1 MFIFPENISKKLSLN
16 NIISNNSS
24 GSINSYFNNNNNPNK
39 IVVIKNNFLDYLLA
53 PWISSVP
60 NIFIREIQ
68 IDSRLVKSGDLFVA
82 LPGYLLDGRQF
93 IPQAIAQGGKAVL
106 TEADIN
112 HSNNSEILYVHDE
125 KIPIIYLKNL
135 SYHLSEIAARYYGY
149 PGQKLSIVGVTG
161 TNGKTTITNLVAQ
174 WVQLL
179 GNKSAIMGTLGNGL
193 YGHLINTK
201 NTTSSA
207 VEIQKI
213 LNLVVE
219 QGIKVAALEISSHGL
234 SQHRVTSVPFA
245 AVVFTNL
252 SRDHLDYHGTM
263 ESYKKAKWLLFSAHQ
278 SKNIIINGDDEV
290 GRSWLSILPD
300 AVIVSINHHSS
311 QRRRW
316 LKATKIN
323 FFNYQET
330 QIRFQSSW
338 GNGQIKS
345 HLIGYFNVS
354 NLLLAFTTLLT
365 LGYSIDQLIETC
377 VSLKP
382 VKGRMNM
389 FHVKGKPK
397 VIIDYAHTPDAL
409 KQALI
414 SARMQLRCN
423 KYLLWCV
430 FGCGGDRDQGKR
442 PIMGSIAE
450 NFADKIIIT
459 NDNPRNEDPRV
470 IINDILRGINLS
482 SKVNIIPNRALA
494 VKRVLQ
500 LAHEDDVILIS
511 GKGHENYQLVK
522 NQRINYSDLELVT
535 RLYEK

>member
-1 MFIFPENISKKLSLN
+1 MRN
-16 NIISNNSS
+16 
-24 GSINSYFNNNNNPNK
+24 
-39 IVVIKNNFLDYLLA
+39 NNFLDYLLA

-60 NIFIREIQ
+60 NLFIRKIK
-68 IDSRLVKSGDLFVA
+68 IDSRLVKPGDLFVA

-93 IPQAIAQGGKAVL
+93 IPQAIAQGAQAVI
-106 TEADIN
+106 TEADMN
-112 HSNNSEILYVHDE
+112 RSNNSEILYVHD
-125 KIPIIYLKNL
+125 KKLPIIYLKNL
-135 SYHLSEIAARYYGY
+135 SHHLSEIAARYYGN

-193 YGHLINTK
+193 YGHIINTK

-213 LNLVVE
+213 LHLLVE
-219 QGIKVAALEISSHGL
+219 QGSKFAALEISSHGL

-263 ESYKKAKWLLFSAHQ
+263 ESYKKAKWLLFSEHQ

-300 AVIVSINHHSS
+300 AVIVSINQPSYK
-311 QRRRW
+311 RRRW

-330 QIRFQSSW
+330 QIRFQSYW
-338 GNGQIKS
+338 GNGHIKS

-354 NLLLAFTTLLT
+354 NLLLALTTLLT
-365 LGYSIDQLIETC
+365 LGYSLDQLIETC
-377 VSLKP
+377 ASLKP
-382 VKGRMNM
+382 VKGRMNL

-409 KQALI
+409 KHALI
-414 SARMQLRCN
+414 SVRMQLRC
-423 KYLLWCV
+423 KYLWCI
-430 FGCGGDRDQGKR
+430 FGCGGERDQGKR

-459 NDNPRNEDPRV
+459 NDNPRNENPRI
-470 IINDILRGINLS
+470 IINDILRGMNFS
-482 SKVNIIPNRALA
+482 SKVEIIPNRSIA
-494 VKRVLQ
+494 VTRVLQ

-522 NQRINYSDLELVT
+522 NKRIHYSDLSLVT

>member
-1 MFIFPENISKKLSLN
+1 MRN
-16 NIISNNSS
+16 
-24 GSINSYFNNNNNPNK
+24 
-39 IVVIKNNFLDYLLA
+39 NNFLDYLLA

-60 NIFIREIQ
+60 NIFIREMQ
-68 IDSRLVKSGDLFVA
+68 IDSRLVKAGDLFVA

-93 IPQAIAQGGKAVL
+93 IPHAIAQGGQAVL
-106 TEADIN
+106 TEADMN
-112 HSNNSEILYVHDE
+112 RSNKSEILYVHDK

-135 SYHLSEIAARYYGY
+135 SHHLSEIAARYYGY

-193 YGHLINTK
+193 YGHIINTK

-213 LNLVVE
+213 LNLLVE
-219 QGIKVAALEISSHGL
+219 QGSQVAALEISSHGL
-234 SQHRVTSVPFA
+234 VQHRVTSVPFS

-300 AVIVSINHHSS
+300 AVIVSINQPSS
-311 QRRRW
+311 KRRRW

-330 QIRFQSSW
+330 QIRFQSYW
-338 GNGQIKS
+338 GNGNLKS

-354 NLLLAFTTLLT
+354 NLLLALTTLLT
-365 LGYSIDQLIETC
+365 LGYSLDQLIETC
-377 VSLKP
+377 DSLKP

-389 FHVKGKPK
+389 FHVNGKPK

-409 KQALI
+409 KHALI
-414 SARMQLRCN
+414 CARMQLRC
-423 KYLLWCV
+423 KSLWCI
-430 FGCGGDRDQGKR
+430 FGCGGERDQGKR
-442 PIMGSIAE
+442 PLMGSIAE

-470 IINDILRGINLS
+470 IINDILRGINFS
-482 SKVNIIPNRALA
+482 SKVDIIPNRSIA
-494 VKRVLQ
+494 VTRVLQ

-522 NQRINYSDLELVT
+522 NKRIHYSDLALVT
-535 RLYEK
+535 KLYEKSNNDTSYIISNS